1 MITDNYSDILTAIN
15 EFSYTFQLDY
25 SFYIMTYLTL
35 LFYYSFLY
43 NKN

>member
-35 LFYYSFLY
+35 ILLFFFI
-43 NKN
+43 